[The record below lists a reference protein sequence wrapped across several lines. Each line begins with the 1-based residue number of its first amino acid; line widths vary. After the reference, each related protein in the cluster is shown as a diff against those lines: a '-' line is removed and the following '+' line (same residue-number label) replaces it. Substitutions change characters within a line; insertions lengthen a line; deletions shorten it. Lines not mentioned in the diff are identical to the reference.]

1 MGNYVGVRPIEFKP
15 SLSECIETLAKREY
29 EESLRA
35 CLVSPENS
43 DELQE
48 KIKLLRLF
56 LESANFSQLRAECE
70 KWLSAS
76 KGIRVILNLVDE
88 NPETKLIVK

>member
-1 MGNYVGVRPIEFKP
+1 MLPIEFKP
-15 SLSECIETLAKREY
+15 SLAECIETLAKREY

-56 LESANFSQLRAECE
+56 LESANFSQLRAGCE
-70 KWLSAS
+70 KQLS
-76 KGIRVILNLVDE
+76 KGRGVRVTLNLVDGE
-88 NPETKLIVK
+88 PVTQLIVE